1 MKRLEQE
8 DQILWQQFQQGS
20 VAAFT
25 TLVNR
30 YSNTLYG
37 YGMRFSANEEL
48 IKDCIQD
55 VYCVLWNR
63 KELLNEAP
71 CVKFYLMKALRQ
83 RIIREL
89 PKWQRTTPLDDIV
102 LENPSFAI
110 DLEEDTSLPRELSEK
125 LKTHIN
131 ELSPRQKELLYLRFY
146 EGMKQEKVA
155 ELMGLSRQSAY
166 NLQHSALIALRKL
179 VDYQSFVAYFS
190 MAYFVSYLLLI
201 YI

>member
-1 MKRLEQE
+1 MKQQGRE
-8 DQILWQQFQQGS
+8 DQVLWRQFQQGS

-37 YGMRFSANEEL
+37 YGMRFSADEEL
-48 IKDCIQD
+48 VRDCIQD
-55 VYCVLWNR
+55 VYCTLWSR

-102 LENPSFAI
+102 PENPSFAI
-110 DLEEDTSLPRELSEK
+110 DLDEDTSLPRELGEK
-125 LKTHIN
+125 LKIHIN
-131 ELSPRQKELLYLRFY
+131 NLSPRQKELLYLRFY
-146 EGMKQEKVA
+146 EGIKPEKVA

-179 VDYQSFVAYFS
+179 VDYQSF
-190 MAYFVSYLLLI
+190 MAYISIACFVSHLI
-201 YI
+201 LIHT